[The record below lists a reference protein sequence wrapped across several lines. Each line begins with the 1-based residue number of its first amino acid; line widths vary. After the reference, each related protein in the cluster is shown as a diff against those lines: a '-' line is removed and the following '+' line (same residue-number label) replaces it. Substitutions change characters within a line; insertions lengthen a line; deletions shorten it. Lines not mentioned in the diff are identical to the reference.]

1 MVYYLLMPISKPTP
15 AISKKVFSNSTSVKA
30 VGVRE
35 LAQVTGLS
43 VATISRVLNESTEVS
58 VHARTAVL
66 KAIRQTGYSRNP
78 AARALSTQRS
88 RTIGAIIP
96 TLAHSIFATFL
107 NAIEQELAH
116 HGYALVIATTD
127 GDGDVEKRRAQDLID
142 LGAEG
147 LIVSGGKR
155 SKEFLKLV
163 KARAIPVVATSI
175 FDPKGP
181 LPTIGYDNFDLGR
194 AAAKHLLEL
203 GHRNIAVVFG
213 PLATNDRTVL
223 RLEGVKAAMSQLSE
237 GRRYSLKLFETGLDV
252 VGGTQ
257 AAQIALST
265 DTWRP
270 SAFLCL
276 SDVLALGV
284 LFEAQRRQLRIP
296 TDLSVMGF
304 DDLDW
309 AKVCEPSLTTIALP
323 TEQMGQQAARALVNK
338 LDHGAKVAS
347 TCLAA
352 NLVLRESTSRYTHH
366 KTQKKITEIST

>member
-1 MVYYLLMPISKPTP
+1 MPRPEVSKT
-15 AISKKVFSNSTSVKA
+15 ALSNTVTNKA

-43 VATISRVLNESTEVS
+43 VATISRVLNDSTEVS
-58 VHARTAVL
+58 VKARAAVL
-66 KAIRQTGYSRNP
+66 KAIRQSGYSRNP

-107 NAIEQELAH
+107 NAIERELAQ

-127 GDGDVEKRRAQDLID
+127 GDSDVETRRAQDLID

-147 LIVSGGKR
+147 LIVSGIKH
-155 SKEFLKLV
+155 SKEFLRIV

-175 FDPKGP
+175 FNPKGP
-181 LPTIGYDNFDLGR
+181 LPTIGYDNFELGL
-194 AAAKHLLEL
+194 AAAKHLVDL
-203 GHRNIAVVFG
+203 GHSNIAVVFG
-213 PLATNDRTVL
+213 PLATNDRTAL
-223 RLEGVKAAMSQLSE
+223 RLDGVKHAMAMRVE
-237 GRRYSLKLFETGLDV
+237 GSRKANLKFFETGLDV

-257 AAQIALST
+257 AAQIAL
-265 DTWRP
+265 DVPNWRP

-284 LFEAQRRQLRIP
+284 LFEAQRRQIKVP
-296 TDLSVMGF
+296 ADLSLMGF

-309 AKVCEPSLTTIALP
+309 AKVCDPSLTTIALP
-323 TEQMGQQAARALVNK
+323 TEEMGQQAARALVNK
-338 LDHGAKVAS
+338 LDHDAKLGSMCLSANLIARAS
-347 TCLAA
+347 TAPYKP
-352 NLVLRESTSRYTHH
+352 STKLT
-366 KTQKKITEIST
+366 KKIAGISA